1 MDSSAAVEAQL
12 TPAQSVIELENR
24 HVLQNYVRYPLVF
37 KRGRGCWVYDIAG
50 KRYLDLIAGIGVNAM
65 GHAHPRILRAIRE
78 QAAQMIHCSNLYYHE
93 YQGRLAQKIAETSGL
108 DRVFFCNSG
117 TEAME
122 AALKMARA
130 YGKTSHVDKFEI
142 VALENSFHG
151 RTMGAVSITGQPK
164 YRKDFEPLIPGVNFV
179 PVQDTAALEA
189 AVSERTC
196 AIVLEV
202 IQGEGGIYPICDRML
217 RKARELADRVDALLI
232 FDEVQCGVGRP
243 GVHYAYQLF
252 DPVIVPDVMVAA
264 KPVSCGLPLG
274 FLAATERAAKAI
286 GAGMHGTTFGG
297 GPLTCRVA
305 LEFYEMLDELLPEIR
320 EKGEY
325 FRTKLEELAARLEF
339 VEEIRVRGLMIGIDL
354 KMPGKQFVT
363 DAMKEGLLINCTH
376 DTVIRFLPPYII
388 TKQEIDRAMRTLA
401 KIFRNGAKY
410 YEEHLATAVP
420 SGTA

>member
-24 HVLQNYVRYPLVF
+24 HVLQNYARYPLVF

-130 YGKTSHVDKFEI
+130 HGKTSHVDKFEI

-164 YRKDFEPLIPGVNFV
+164 YRKDFEPLIPGVSFV

-232 FDEVQCGVGRP
+232 FDEIQCGVGRP
-243 GVHYAYQLF
+243 GVYYAYQLF
-252 DPVIVPDVMVAA
+252 DPVILPDAMVAA